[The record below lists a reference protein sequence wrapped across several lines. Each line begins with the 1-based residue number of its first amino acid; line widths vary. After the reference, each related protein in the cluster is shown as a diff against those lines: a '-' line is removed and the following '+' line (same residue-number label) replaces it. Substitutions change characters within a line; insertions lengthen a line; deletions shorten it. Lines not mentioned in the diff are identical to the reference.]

1 MDFVVEI
8 LGEVLGEAI
17 LEGGVAVA
25 SDHRR
30 PGWQRVLV
38 LSLLT
43 LFFAAVFA
51 VMAVGGVFLVREGRL
66 LAGIVLFI
74 LDLALIV
81 LSFYK
86 LHKILRTF
94 PRK

>member
-8 LGEVLGEAI
+8 LGEVLGEAV
-17 LEGGVAVA
+17 LEGGVFVA
-25 SDHRR
+25 SVHCR
-30 PGWQRVLV
+30 PRWLRVLI
-38 LSLLT
+38 LCLLA

-51 VMAVGGVFLVREGRL
+51 AMAAGGIISVRDGRP
-66 LAGIVLFI
+66 LAGIALLT

-86 LHKILRTF
+86 LRKLLRTF